1 MSKDSI
7 TAEGATA
14 DPDKEQEKGQASEGS
29 TPAAKNNSIK
39 FCTEWLRE
47 FPQLRYKKESNEMY
61 CEYCTQCGASAG
73 NTKFAKGCSNFKHKT
88 IKLHNESIKHRL
100 CRDACME

>member
-39 FCTEWLRE
+39 FCIEWLRE
-47 FPQLRYKKESNEMY
+47 FP
-61 CEYCTQCGASAG
+61 
-73 NTKFAKGCSNFKHKT
+73 
-88 IKLHNESIKHRL
+88 
-100 CRDACME
+100 